1 MKWQPYSNEN
11 RLLFIM
17 LFLLTNQQN
26 GVIVLLTRQQ
36 NVLRREVKCLYL
48 DHKMKGKLK
57 KA

>member
-1 MKWQPYSNEN
+1 
-11 RLLFIM
+11 M

-26 GVIVLLTRQQ
+26 GVIILLISQQ

>member
-1 MKWQPYSNEN
+1 MAA
-11 RLLFIM
+11 LLLMRIGCFFII
-17 LFLLTNQQN
+17 LFLLTNQQS
-26 GVIVLLTRQQ
+26 GVIILLTKKQ